1 MIEINITKF
10 VENSVKKK
18 VFLKDFRAKNG
29 QNCVYIFGAKIQIFF
44 LFREKVAARFTRNI
58 VNKIRH
64 TLSIFQTL
72 CLHLFL
78 NAVWKWHWYHLKALL
93 ASYAY
98 KSPHWSTTVTIH
110 IRDVLLIGVTLGVA
124 VGSKPRNWFT
134 SDCSK
139 IWLCF
144 KKELIRTPI
153 VVRIRFLWSMKQNHA
168 CLVTES

>member
-1 MIEINITKF
+1 MVISELF
-10 VENSVKKK
+10 ENSPRC
-18 VFLKDFRAKNG
+18 LNG
-29 QNCVYIFGAKIQIFF
+29 VFGAKIQIYFYFEINQINVTRFARNVVKWDILRDFF
-44 LFREKVAARFTRNI
+44 KHCGCTYF
-58 VNKIRH
+58 
-64 TLSIFQTL
+64 S
-72 CLHLFL
+72 L
-78 NAVWKWHWYHLKALL
+78 NAVWEDIDIKAPL
-93 ASYAY
+93 ASRAY